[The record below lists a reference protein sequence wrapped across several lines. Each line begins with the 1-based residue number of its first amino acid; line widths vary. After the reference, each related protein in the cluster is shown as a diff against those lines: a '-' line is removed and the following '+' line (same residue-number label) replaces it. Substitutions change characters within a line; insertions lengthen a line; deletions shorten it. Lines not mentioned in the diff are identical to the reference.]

1 MIFINIL
8 NRIDRYNKH
17 QFDIPVEEQL
27 AYMSSLGNPI
37 DDIGRSYLQ
46 FKCQWYFSPF
56 GIKLLWFVLSVCAI
70 PFVIVIFLCKRKY
83 CILERCVETIAEDKG
98 MDEIIPV
105 ELSQKYEISHKEWN
119 AGSSLSLEDIKYLC
133 SHYISTYQPYF
144 VFKAIMQIAAYSAR
158 ITKYQP
164 ERIITHAEFSFCSS
178 LLTDYCHHR
187 GVKLINVQH
196 GEKLLYIRDS
206 FFHFDE
212 CYVWDKHYVDMLT
225 ELKAEPTQFR
235 IAVPPSLTIDI
246 EKFRKDSAFADYKY
260 YLAADN
266 EQEIKSIVDAMAFAK
281 REGKTVRYRIHPR
294 YTDVNILRKY
304 VSEDDI
310 EYPKEVSIQESIA
323 NLEYAV
329 GSYTTVLLQAHLSGK
344 KVILNDVTFPKRFL
358 QLKEYGY
365 ILANDNID
373 KLSDLSRL
381 ESCEN

>member
-37 DDIGRSYLQ
+37 DDIYRSYFQ

-56 GIKLLWFVLSVCAI
+56 GIKLLWLFLSICAI
-70 PFVIVIFLCKRKY
+70 PFILVFYSYKRNN
-83 CILERCVETIAEDKG
+83 CVFERKVDSIAEDKG
-98 MDEIIPV
+98 MNEIIPA
-105 ELSQKYEISHKEWN
+105 ELSQKYKISHKEWN
-119 AGSSLSLEDIKYLC
+119 SGVSLSFDDIKYIC
-133 SHYISTYQPYF
+133 SHFIGSFHPYF
-144 VFKAIMQIAAYSAR
+144 VLKAIIQIGAYSDR
-158 ITKYQP
+158 ISRYQP

-187 GVKLINVQH
+187 GIKLINVQH
-196 GEKLLYIRDS
+196 GEKLRYIRDS

-225 ELKAEPTQFR
+225 EMKAEPTQFR
-235 IAVPPSLTIDI
+235 IAVPPSLKIDI
-246 EKFRKDSAFADYKY
+246 EKFRKETAYADYKY

-294 YTDVNILRKY
+294 YTDVNILKKY
-304 VSEDDI
+304 VSEDEI

-344 KVILNDVTFPKRFL
+344 KVILNDVTFPKRYL

-365 ILANDNID
+365 ILAKDDIAR
-373 KLSDLSRL
+373 LSDKSR
-381 ESCEN
+381 